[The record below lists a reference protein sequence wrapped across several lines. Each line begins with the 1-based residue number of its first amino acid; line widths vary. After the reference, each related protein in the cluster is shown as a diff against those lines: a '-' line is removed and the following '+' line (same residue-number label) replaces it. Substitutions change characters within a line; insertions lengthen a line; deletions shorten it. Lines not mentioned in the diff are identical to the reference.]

1 MSTIFNP
8 TTGLEPVESAS
19 QLVKGDKVLVT
30 YFKPNG
36 ELSSVASY
44 DILGL
49 GGEQYAY
56 LFEDASHR
64 QVHFLVKVDRPQLRL
79 KPGTFGVG
87 VTAGGRV
94 VRGYVDYDGDLCAIT
109 ESGESDVYLASEELT
124 RFEEIK
130 LELPVLAQ
138 AEPEPKLEGLVPGVD
153 GLPAGVDHLVDKD
166 GDRWYPDEEALRAA
180 ERRGDLRSFSF
191 TRINSLGE
199 VKRSWADPDYFMKQY
214 APFKAVLKGE

>member
-30 YFKPNG
+30 YYHPETG
-36 ELSSVASY
+36 ELSTVASY
-44 DILGL
+44 DIRGD
-49 GGEQYAY
+49 GEEYHY
-56 LFEDASHR
+56 LFRENKR
-64 QVHFLVKVDRPQLRL
+64 VHFLMKVDRPKFNL